1 MKKFD
6 LSSIAVKEIK
16 DVYSYT
22 VPKGVEGKSKLDS
35 NALII
40 KRSGKTVYDVDG
52 KKFTADANNILFMP
66 AGVEYSMEVE
76 ESGACFVIEFDIC
89 NSSNSISCCEFFFNN
104 SRDILTTAKNILHY
118 WSLKGP
124 AFETQN
130 KQEPPYPIEHKQKYT
145 FLVESNDLLAD
156 PTKNHLGMSIRTI
169 EELEEFFSYTK

>member
-22 VPKGVEGKSKLDS
+22 VPKGVEGKSKLDN

-89 NSSNSISCCEFFFNN
+89 NSSNSISCCEFFF
-104 SRDILTTAKNILHY
+104 
-118 WSLKGP
+118 
-124 AFETQN
+124 Q
-130 KQEPPYPIEHKQKYT
+130 
-145 FLVESNDLLAD
+145 
-156 PTKNHLGMSIRTI
+156 
-169 EELEEFFSYTK
+169 